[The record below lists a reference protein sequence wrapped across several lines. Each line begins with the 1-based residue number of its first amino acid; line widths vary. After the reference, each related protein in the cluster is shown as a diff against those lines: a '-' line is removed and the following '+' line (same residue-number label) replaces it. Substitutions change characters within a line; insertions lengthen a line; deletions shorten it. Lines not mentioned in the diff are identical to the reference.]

1 MVYSIEINLP
11 DNMAPVAVNNDRL
24 ATNGGAIMV
33 EDVDDEDEFA
43 DKDEAKPKFNN
54 EHEDKPVTAVL
65 IPLSLPHIPPPGVAA
80 AAPRQGS

>member
-1 MVYSIEINLP
+1 MVK
-11 DNMAPVAVNNDRL
+11 
-24 ATNGGAIMV
+24 
-33 EDVDDEDEFA
+33 DVDDEDEFA